1 MIREVTYSNPITTL
15 PTEIKVTHELN
26 KLSEQEWTIK
36 IDNNKKNLWE
46 TVKLLITATPKVIK
60 IIYYFLILMGK
71 PMDWKTTLFSLLSGV
86 CLLLADM
93 LPEYK
98 TIFTAISG
106 LLLALMGYFAKDK
119 LKKE

>member
-15 PTEIKVTHELN
+15 PVEIKVTHELN
-26 KLSEQEWTIK
+26 KLPEQEWTIK

-93 LPEYK
+93 MPEYK